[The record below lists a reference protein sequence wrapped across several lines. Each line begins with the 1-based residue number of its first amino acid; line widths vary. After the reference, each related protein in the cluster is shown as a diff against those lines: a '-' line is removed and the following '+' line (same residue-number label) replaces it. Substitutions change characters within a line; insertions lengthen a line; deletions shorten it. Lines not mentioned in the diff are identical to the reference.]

1 MKTPII
7 PCEQSDALLIAQA
20 VLGEGGIIAFP
31 TDTLYGIAAPILD
44 PAAIQRLYDIK
55 QRDLSKAI
63 AVLIADMQQLSAVT
77 LELNNAARRL
87 AERFWPG
94 ALTLVVPKQPNL
106 PAVLS
111 PHPTIGVRMPNHSFA
126 LELLSQTGPLATT
139 SANLSGGPD
148 PLTAEDVFSQ
158 LNGRI
163 DLIVDGGNTPV
174 AMGSTVVDCTGQAIK
189 ILRQGSISEADII
202 QTLIM

>member
-1 MKTPII
+1 
-7 PCEQSDALLIAQA
+7 
-20 VLGEGGIIAFP
+20 
-31 TDTLYGIAAPILD
+31 
-44 PAAIQRLYDIK
+44 
-55 QRDLSKAI
+55 
-63 AVLIADMQQLSAVT
+63 MQQLSAVT

-163 DLIVDGGNTPV
+163 DLIVDGGNTCLLYTSPSPRDGLLSRMPSS
-174 AMGSTVVDCTGQAIK
+174 A
-189 ILRQGSISEADII
+189 
-202 QTLIM
+202 